1 MAEGAE
7 LIFLMKTINRLK
19 KKYLAVLLSDIEREY
34 RWVDTI
40 RKDAAGIKQ
49 TLNDDGR
56 IDTYKL
62 KYLLDRID
70 TQLPSYYMT
79 RKIVLDNVNEYVR
92 NILQAL
98 LGDIEGYGQR
108 RDS

>member
-19 KKYLAVLLSDIEREY
+19 KKYLAVLLSDVEREY
-34 RWVDTI
+34 RWVEAV
-40 RKDAAGIKQ
+40 RKDAIAIKQ
-49 TLNDDGR
+49 SLDDDGR
-56 IDTYKL
+56 VDTYKL
-62 KYLLDRID
+62 KYLLERIE

-98 LGDIEGYGQR
+98 LGDIEGYGRR